1 MPHVY
6 VLELAEGH
14 YFIGRCEDSEDINE
28 KIDDHLLGKTRD
40 PHTDK
45 YPVKR
50 VDKIVRDVTPEGEIQ
65 CYTHYFQMYGML
77 NIHTD
82 LNCYRCGRPGHY
94 KKTCRTRWHRNDFE
108 IEDEVDV

>member
-1 MPHVY
+1 MPHIY
-6 VLELAEGH
+6 VLELAGGH

-28 KIDDHLLGKTRD
+28 KIDDHLLGKTKD
-40 PHTDK
+40 QYTEK

-65 CYTHYFQMYGML
+65 CYISYVQIYGML

-82 LNCYRCGRPGHY
+82 LRCYRCGHRGHY
-94 KKTCRTRWHRNDFE
+94 KKNCQSRWHANDYE
-108 IEDEVDV
+108 IDD